1 MTMLETMT
9 EEATK
14 LVKATECVALWWS
27 MYEAQRE
34 CIEEEPY
41 KDDQTVLSFMGSGA
55 STQVTV
61 GELRALISS
70 RNALAELLA
79 LSNAPVESAE
89 SNDAGRPE

>member
-1 MTMLETMT
+1 MTLLDTMT

-14 LVKATECVALWWS
+14 LVKATEGVALWWS

-41 KDDQTVLSFMGSGA
+41 KDDQAVLSFMGSGA

-61 GELRALISS
+61 GELRAVIKT
-70 RNALAELLA
+70 RNSLAELLG
-79 LSNAPVESAE
+79 LRSASIEGSE

>member
-1 MTMLETMT
+1 MSDKLL
-9 EEATK
+9 EEAHK
-14 LVKATECVALWWS
+14 LLKASEGIALWWS

-41 KDDQTVLSFMGSGA
+41 KDDQAVLSFMGSGA

-70 RNALAELLA
+70 RNALAELLPPG
-79 LSNAPVESAE
+79 NAPVEGAE